1 MISKQELDQRV
12 QNRISDTK
20 EALQLVI
27 DELNHGQRQKIT
39 KNQKLKD
46 LLDFY
51 EVDYS

>member
-1 MISKQELDQRV
+1 MISKQELDKRV

-27 DELNHGQRQKIT
+27 DELNQGQRKKIT
-39 KNQKLKD
+39 KNQKVKD

-51 EVDYS
+51 EIDYS